1 MSTIERLRADID
13 GGRTKDKVAGS
24 DPAAVPLGADDEA
37 AGTPPSKEAV
47 QMARANEVSRE
58 VKTDDDG
65 GVGTYAVVITGIG
78 LIIIGAVTYLLR

>member
-1 MSTIERLRADID
+1 
-13 GGRTKDKVAGS
+13 
-24 DPAAVPLGADDEA
+24 
-37 AGTPPSKEAV
+37 
-47 QMARANEVSRE
+47 MARANEVSRE